1 MNQRRRH
8 RPAALVITVAAVAFV
23 FGPAAAG
30 ALGLRAEPL
39 ENRPL
44 ADPPSLSAGWKVFD
58 ESSAWVQDH
67 LPVRNAAVEAQR
79 SVARDV
85 FSDAPTVGTNVVDGV
100 AYPLVVQGRGE
111 GDDQWLYFG
120 RDFQNACHPSAG
132 VERTVARLERLA
144 TLLRGAGKDVVVVV
158 APDKSSIVTDQLP
171 ERYLGRTCAA
181 ERKAQ
186 FWATY
191 AGRDPDLVD
200 LRPALRAADASPERA
215 YLRSD
220 SHWTPRGALATTRT
234 LVDHLSPGTWR
245 QDDVRPGPVFRKQG
259 DLGTVRLEDRAD
271 AVPGFTLDRTG
282 VTAGST
288 TLSGTYTYR
297 VSNSAEEQSALVRGQ
312 TAWIGDSFTYTSRPQ
327 WSPWFERVT
336 TRHRAN
342 TDRSLVLKDLVA
354 ADNVVYE
361 VVERDA
367 AAGSLGTVDDAFLD
381 ELEGQLAA
389 AKR

>member
-1 MNQRRRH
+1 MHQQKRP
-8 RPAALVITVAAVAFV
+8 RPAAVGVAIAAAVFV

-30 ALGLRAEPL
+30 ALGLRAQPL

-44 ADPPSLSAGWKVFD
+44 ADAPSLSTGWKVFD

-79 SVARDV
+79 SVARELFADP
-85 FSDAPTVGTNVVDGV
+85 ATVGSNLVDGV

-111 GDDQWLYFG
+111 GNDQWLYFG

-132 VERTVARLERLA
+132 VEQTVARLQRLA
-144 TLLRGAGKDVVVVV
+144 QVLRAAGKEVAVVV

-171 ERYLGRTCAA
+171 ERYLGRRCAA

-186 FWATY
+186 FWAAY
-191 AGRDPDLVD
+191 AGRDPDLLD
-200 LRPALRAADASPERA
+200 LRPALRAVDRGPERA

-220 SHWTPRGALATTRT
+220 SHWTPRGALASART
-234 LVDHLSPGTWR
+234 VVDHLSPGTWR
-245 QDDVRPGPVFRKQG
+245 PGDIHPGPVVRKRG
-259 DLGTVRLEDRAD
+259 DLGAVLLEDRTD
-271 AVPGFTLDRTG
+271 QVPGFSVRRDG
-282 VTAGST
+282 VTAGPST
-288 TLSGTYTYR
+288 LNGHYTYR
-297 VSNSAEEQSALVRGQ
+297 YSNSSRDPSALVRGQ

-342 TDRSLVLKDLVA
+342 TERSLVMSELVG
-354 ADNVVYE
+354 ADAVVFE

-381 ELEGQLAA
+381 ALQTRLAQG
-389 AKR
+389 RR